1 MTEEVKEKLESM
13 IATVMA
19 QACIPGLSI
28 AVVKD
33 SQVVYA
39 RGFGARNVKENL
51 PATPNTL
58 FGIGSCT
65 KSFTALAIMQLAE
78 KGKLDIHDPV
88 SKYVP
93 FKLGSREEPITIH
106 HLLTHSSGIPDL
118 GVAEVLISRMAGIDE
133 KWVPLASL
141 EDFLL
146 HINGASKEVAA
157 EPGKRFF
164 YFNSGYTLL
173 GEIIERVAETPYEE
187 YVREN
192 ILKPLKMERSTFLK
206 EEFEKDP
213 DVMTPYL
220 VETKNGTVTV
230 TPSRHPFH
238 KFIYAPG
245 GLLSSVMELS
255 NYLAANMNNGTFE
268 EAKILSSSLL
278 QEMQRIHIETDMFRS
293 YYGSYGREGYGYGW
307 AIAEDFLGYKLV
319 AHGGSTG
326 VSSANLA
333 FIPELRIGVAEASNI
348 GRIPPPIVLGILAF
362 FMGKDPEKEIPFFQI
377 EKKLNMLTGVYES
390 YKGIVKL
397 SVVKKGAML
406 YLESKE
412 KLMEMSLPLIPE
424 NDQIE
429 NLKFYAILAPG
440 EKTPVEFTVDPSGKI
455 DLYIERHRLHKVKN
469 LP

>member
-1 MTEEVKEKLESM
+1 MT
-13 IATVMA
+13 ATVMM
-19 QACIPGLSI
+19 QEHVPGLSV

-33 SQVVYA
+33 DQVIYM
-39 RGFGARNVKENL
+39 RGFGARNTKENL
-51 PATPNTL
+51 PATPHTL
-58 FGIGSCT
+58 YGVGSCT
-65 KSFTALAIMQLAE
+65 KSFTALAVMQLIE
-78 KGKLDIHDPV
+78 KGKIGLHDPV
-88 SKYVP
+88 SKYVS
-93 FKLGSREEPITIH
+93 FKLGNGENPITIH

-118 GVAEVLISRMAGIDE
+118 GVAEVLISTMTGIDE
-133 KWVPLASL
+133 KWVPMSNL

-157 EPGKRFF
+157 APGKRFF
-164 YFNSGYTLL
+164 YFNSGYTIL
-173 GEIIERVAETPYEE
+173 GEIIERVSKTRYEE
-187 YVREN
+187 YVKEE
-192 ILKPLKMERSTFLK
+192 ILNPLKMERSTFLK

-220 VETKNGTVTV
+220 VENKNGTVTV

-255 NYLAANMNNGTFE
+255 NYLAANMNNGVFE
-268 EAKILSSSLL
+268 DVKIIDSSLL
-278 QEMQRIHIETDMFRS
+278 QEMHKIHIETEMFRS

-333 FIPELRIGVAEASNI
+333 FIPDLKIGVAEAANI
-348 GRIPPPIVLGILAF
+348 GRISIPIVLGVLAAL
-362 FMGKDPEKEIPFFQI
+362 MGKNPEEEVPFFQI
-377 EKKLNMLTGVYES
+377 EKKLSMLAGVYKS
-390 YKGIVKL
+390 YKGIIKL
-397 SVVKKGAML
+397 SVVKKGSIL

-412 KLMEMSLPLIPE
+412 KLMEMSVPLIPE
-424 NDQIE
+424 TDKIE
-429 NLKFYAILAPG
+429 NFKFYIISAPG
-440 EKTPVEFTVDPSGKI
+440 ERTPVEFIVDSSGKI
-455 DLYIERHRLHKVKN
+455 DLYVERHRLHKVGN

>member
-1 MTEEVKEKLESM
+1 MIEEAKEKLENM
-13 IATVMA
+13 IANVMA

-33 SQVVYA
+33 SKVIYA
-39 RGFGARNVKENL
+39 RGFGARNIKENL

-65 KSFTALAIMQLAE
+65 KSFTAMAILQLVE
-78 KGKLDIHDPV
+78 KGKLDIDDPV
-88 SKYVP
+88 NKYVP
-93 FKLGSREEPITIH
+93 FKLGSRGNPITLH

-118 GVAEVLISRMAGIDE
+118 GVAEVLISRMTGIDE

-173 GEIIERVAETPYEE
+173 GEIIEKVTKTPYEE
-187 YVREN
+187 YIREN

-213 DVMTPYL
+213 DIMTPYL

-245 GLLSSVMELS
+245 GLLSSAAELS
-255 NYLAANMNNGTFE
+255 NYLVANMNNGAFE
-268 EAKILSSSLL
+268 EARILDSSLL
-278 QEMQRIHIETDMFRS
+278 QEMQRIHIETEMFRS

-307 AIAEDFLGYKLV
+307 TIAEDFFGYKLV

-333 FIPELRIGVAEASNI
+333 FIPELKIGVAEASNI
-348 GRIPPPIVLGILAF
+348 GRIPPPIVLGILAI
-362 FMGKDPEKEIPFFQI
+362 FMGKDPEKEIPLFQI

-412 KLMEMSLPLIPE
+412 KLMEISLPLIPE
-424 NDQIE
+424 NDKIE
-429 NLKFYAILAPG
+429 NLKFYVIWTPG
-440 EKTPVEFTVDPSGKI
+440 ERTPVEFIIDSSGKI
-455 DLYIERHRLHKVKN
+455 DLYIERHRLHKVRK

>member
-255 NYLAANMNNGTFE
+255 
-268 EAKILSSSLL
+268 
-278 QEMQRIHIETDMFRS
+278 
-293 YYGSYGREGYGYGW
+293 
-307 AIAEDFLGYKLV
+307 
-319 AHGGSTG
+319 
-326 VSSANLA
+326 
-333 FIPELRIGVAEASNI
+333 
-348 GRIPPPIVLGILAF
+348 
-362 FMGKDPEKEIPFFQI
+362 
-377 EKKLNMLTGVYES
+377 
-390 YKGIVKL
+390 
-397 SVVKKGAML
+397 
-406 YLESKE
+406 
-412 KLMEMSLPLIPE
+412 
-424 NDQIE
+424 
-429 NLKFYAILAPG
+429 
-440 EKTPVEFTVDPSGKI
+440 
-455 DLYIERHRLHKVKN
+455 
-469 LP
+469 